1 MLSISEVPVLKWCIV
16 WIVTAQ
22 TLEQEKTTHMVHHQQ
37 QKKVELVKI
46 VDLTKSKL
54 KFKETL
60 EEDKCYLLFLKVKK
74 HIS

>member
-1 MLSISEVPVLKWCIV
+1 
-16 WIVTAQ
+16 
-22 TLEQEKTTHMVHHQQ
+22 MVHHQQ